1 MIRFA
6 ADNAFAVALRQI
18 AANHGQG
25 NDAEATHRRVGE
37 MLRREGRHVDVNQLH
52 NVTFLEV
59 RDHLPPVDVLCP
71 PPELLVHSIKLVQTS
86 SWRMRWARWN
96 SCRSTSSPVDS
107 SSGMRIEVLCDKA
120 GGVVVQ
126 VGPNRLSDVCSVPVA
141 SLATIDDAGGR
152 R

>member
-71 PPELLVHSIKLVQTS
+71 PPELLVHSIKLVLQLAHTLGQ
-86 SWRMRWARWN
+86 
-96 SCRSTSSPVDS
+96 V
-107 SSGMRIEVLCDKA
+107 EL
-120 GGVVVQ
+120 VQ
-126 VGPNRLSDVCSVPVA
+126 VNLIVSGLLIRDEDRG
-141 SLATIDDAGGR
+141 LARQSWGR
-152 R
+152 GS